1 MFRRTVTVALS
12 AMALIV
18 VLAVPALA
26 GHNHFVETPNGNC
39 HQVAQGQTS
48 IDDDSHGGKHR
59 FHSNV
64 HFGATDDEFNRDLG
78 KDHSP
83 VNVYKDACP

>member
-26 GHNHFVETPNGNC
+26 GHDHFVETPNGNC

-48 IDDDSHGGKHR
+48 IDDASHGGNHR

-64 HFGATDDEFNRDLG
+64 HLGATDKYNREYTIGLPPGNGD
-78 KDHSP
+78 K
-83 VNVYKDACP
+83 NACP